1 MLPKPLTTL
10 KGYLKKI
17 FVLLSVFFLIPLLL
31 VSAPTEIAKADSTT
45 DLLRQI
51 DAYKKKLSS
60 LRNQKNTLA
69 NQIIYLDDQIYLTQ
83 LEIRAKEE
91 EIKLLSADIGDLSTR
106 LERIGNFLDY
116 QEEIFANRARLAYAS
131 DQLSSFDIV
140 LGAGN
145 LDDALRRIKYLR
157 VLEDQDVQALS
168 DMRDTRTSFNDQK
181 ETLENEKADVEQLKK
196 EVEEQKA
203 GLISQQNSKR
213 QFLAETRGEEA
224 SYRNLLKHLEEE
236 QAAILAALRS
246 KGYRL
251 GPVKK
256 GDPIAIQGSTGCSTG
271 PHIHYSVY
279 WDSNPSK
286 EAVGSLS
293 ALSPCGYVRV
303 SGGKCSSGSYF
314 SSGGYVYSSSFR
326 APGAEGSYLT
336 QSYWAYHRALD
347 LVSRDGTVYASANG
361 VASIVNDGPS
371 YGAICRSRGIPYNG
385 LGYGIRVD
393 HGNIVT
399 SYWHIKKP
407 PGF

>member
-1 MLPKPLTTL
+1 MLPKPLTMF
-10 KGYLKKI
+10 K
-17 FVLLSVFFLIPLLL
+17 F
-31 VSAPTEIAKADSTT
+31 
-45 DLLRQI
+45 LLRI
-51 DAYKKKLSS
+51 ALFSILFFYFLTFRSIPTNAGCTDYFSCTKEIERVKKEISRLDG
-60 LRNQKNTLA
+60 LENTLA
-69 NQIIYLDDQIYLTQ
+69 NQIAYLDNQIYLTE
-83 LEIRAKEE
+83 LEIQAKEE
-91 EIKLLSADIGDLSTR
+91 EIKVLSGDIGDLSTR
-106 LERIGNFLDY
+106 LERSGNFLDY

-140 LGAGN
+140 LGAEN

-181 ETLENEKADVEQLKK
+181 KTLENEKADVEQLKK

-303 SGGKCSSGSYF
+303 SGRKCSSGSYF
-314 SSGGYVYSSSFR
+314 SSGGYVYSGSFR

-347 LVSRDGTVYASANG
+347 LVSRDRTVYASANG

>member
-1 MLPKPLTTL
+1 MLPKPLTMFKFL
-10 KGYLKKI
+10 LRI
-17 FVLLSVFFLIPLLL
+17 SLLSILFFYFLTFSSIPTNAGCTDYF
-31 VSAPTEIAKADSTT
+31 SCTKEIE
-45 DLLRQI
+45 RV
-51 DAYKKKLSS
+51 KKEISRLDG
-60 LRNQKNTLA
+60 LENTLA
-69 NQIIYLDDQIYLTQ
+69 NQIAYLDNQIYLTE
-83 LEIRAKEE
+83 LEIQAKEE
-91 EIKLLSADIGDLSTR
+91 EIKVLSGDIGDLSTR

-181 ETLENEKADVEQLKK
+181 KTLENEKADVEQLKK

-303 SGGKCSSGSYF
+303 SGRKCSSGSYF
-314 SSGGYVYSSSFR
+314 SSGGYVYSGSFR

-336 QSYWAYHRALD
+336 KSYWAYHRALD